1 MAKQRKKRPSG
12 RTTSERTTEKW
23 TFKKIVQD
31 SDNWERY
38 QQDYAEQIT
47 KHQIAEVE
55 KMLGCGD
62 AENGFATYIC
72 MNCGEKVRVAFRC
85 KSRVCSSCGKV
96 HAEEWAKQLSS
107 RMFNVV
113 HRHITF
119 TVPDVLWGEF
129 EREASWRGI
138 LFQAANATLRQ
149 VMGLES
155 GVVVVLHPYGKD
167 LKVNYHVHVLV
178 TEGGLDEKECWRDK
192 TFIRYESLRK
202 VWQYEVLGRLREVM
216 PAGGRT
222 KRLIDK
228 LYRQY
233 PQGFYVYAKP
243 RVRNGQGISRY
254 IGRYIRHPA
263 IADKRIVGYDGE
275 KVRFYYKS
283 RSGEERE
290 QELPVLEFI
299 HGVVRHIPPKQ
310 FKMIRYYGLYA
321 PRKASRVRELMK
333 RIGKAI
339 GRVVRRLSWRKRIQ
353 RDFHRDPLT
362 CPRCGSQDM
371 ELYSLT
377 FRCKGRLVTIGG
389 WDWLFERGAIIDL
402 QTSTHPPPFSS
413 SVIQLR
419 LPL

>member
-1 MAKQRKKRPSG
+1 MTKCRKKKQK
-12 RTTSERTTEKW
+12 RTSEKW

-38 QQDYAEQIT
+38 QQEYAEQVT
-47 KHQIAEVE
+47 EHQVSEVE
-55 KMLGCGD
+55 KMLGCRD
-62 AENGFATYIC
+62 AKNGFATYIC
-72 MNCGEKVRVAFRC
+72 MNCGEQEQVPFSC
-85 KSRVCSSCGKV
+85 KSRICSSCGKV

-119 TVPDVLWGEF
+119 TIPDVLWSEF
-129 EREASWRGI
+129 EREAGWRGI
-138 LFQAANATLRQ
+138 LFQAANATLRK
-149 VMGLES
+149 VMGLEC
-155 GVVVVLHPYGKD
+155 GVVAVLHPYGKD

-178 TEGGLDEKECWRDK
+178 TEGGLDEGGRWRDK
-192 TFIRYESLRK
+192 TYIRYESLRK
-202 VWQYEVLGRLREVM
+202 VWQYEVLSRLREVM
-216 PAGGRT
+216 PAGEKT

-233 PQGFYVYAKP
+233 RQGFYVHAKP
-243 RVRNGQGISRY
+243 RVKNGQGISRY

-275 KVRFYYKS
+275 QVRFYYKS

-290 QELPVLEFI
+290 QEMPVLAFI

-321 PRKASRVRELMK
+321 PRKASRVRELME

-362 CPRCGSQDM
+362 CPHCGSRDM

-377 FRCKGRLVTIGG
+377 FRCGGRLVTIGG
-389 WDWLFERGAIIDL
+389 LDWLFERGAIIDL
-402 QTSTHPPPFSS
+402 ESSTHPPPFSS
-413 SVIQLR
+413 LAMQLR

>member
-1 MAKQRKKRPSG
+1 MRARKQTQR
-12 RTTSERTTEKW
+12 W

-31 SDNWERY
+31 KDNWERY
-38 QQDYAEQIT
+38 QGEYAEQIT
-47 KHQIAEVE
+47 EHQIGEVE
-55 KMLGCGD
+55 KMLSCRD
-62 AENGFATYIC
+62 PQNGYTTYIC
-72 MNCGEKVRVAFRC
+72 MQCGEKKQVAFSC
-85 KSRVCSSCGKV
+85 KSRVCSGCGKV
-96 HAEEWAKQLSS
+96 HAEEWARKLSS

-119 TVPDVLWGEF
+119 TVPEVLWGEF
-129 EREASWRGI
+129 EREPRWRGV
-138 LFQAANATLRQ
+138 LFEAANATLRT
-149 VMGLES
+149 VMGVEC
-155 GVVVVLHPYGKD
+155 GIVVVMHPYGKD

-178 TEGGLDEKECWRDK
+178 TEGGLDEKKRWRDK
-192 TFIRYESLRK
+192 AYIRYESLRK
-202 VWQYEVLGRLREVM
+202 VWQYEVLSRLSEVM
-216 PAGGRT
+216 PAGSRS

-233 PQGFYVYAKP
+233 GKGFYVHAKP
-243 RVRNGQGISRY
+243 RVKNGQGISRY

-275 KVRFYYKS
+275 QVRFYYKG

-290 QELPVLEFI
+290 QEMPVLAFI

-321 PRKASRVRELMK
+321 PRKASGVKELMK
-333 RIGKAI
+333 RIGKAV
-339 GRVVRRLSWRKRIQ
+339 GRMVRRLSWRKRIQ
-353 RDFHRDPLT
+353 RDFHRDPLR
-362 CPRCGSQDM
+362 CLRCGSQDM

-389 WDWLFERGAIIDL
+389 MEWLIDRGAIIDL
-402 QTSTHPPPFSS
+402 ESSKHPPPFSS
-413 SVIQLR
+413 LAIQLR